1 MRFLLFIFCLLA
13 PLHSG
18 LADRLYIDSTIAVV
32 EDDVITNQQLREEI
46 GRIRDELQ
54 AKGQRLPEERLL
66 NRQVL
71 ELMINKSILL
81 QEARGRGVSV
91 TDSQVNTA
99 LLEIAQRNGLT
110 LEQFRQAL
118 VRQGGDYNKFRE
130 NLREELTLQRIKL
143 SYARNNAEVS
153 DQEVDDFMKR
163 NSALQQSLEYR
174 LSHILIALPDGADS
188 DQVSEARE
196 QIESIRSRL
205 LQGENFASL
214 AAEFSDGG
222 NAIQGG
228 DLGWRRMT
236 RVPSL
241 FSGFVPTMKVGE
253 VSDVVRSASGF
264 HLVQLADRRDS
275 ERLIVRQAR
284 ARHILIRPNE
294 VTNSEQARARLEQL
308 RQRIV
313 EGEDFAE
320 LAREHSDDTGSGGLG
335 GDLGWFTRGKMVDDF
350 QEVVDA
356 TPVNQIS
363 PVFRTQF
370 GWHVLEVLG
379 RREVDETQENK
390 RAKIRE
396 QLREQKQAE
405 VLELWQQRLRDQA
418 FVKIITDA

>member
-1 MRFLLFIFCLLA
+1 
-13 PLHSG
+13 
-18 LADRLYIDSTIAVV
+18 
-32 EDDVITNQQLREEI
+32 
-46 GRIRDELQ
+46 
-54 AKGQRLPEERLL
+54 
-66 NRQVL
+66 
-71 ELMINKSILL
+71 
-81 QEARGRGVSV
+81 
-91 TDSQVNTA
+91 
-99 LLEIAQRNGLT
+99 
-110 LEQFRQAL
+110 
-118 VRQGGDYNKFRE
+118 
-130 NLREELTLQRIKL
+130 
-143 SYARNNAEVS
+143 
-153 DQEVDDFMKR
+153 
-163 NSALQQSLEYR
+163 
-174 LSHILIALPDGADS
+174 
-188 DQVSEARE
+188 
-196 QIESIRSRL
+196 
-205 LQGENFASL
+205 
-214 AAEFSDGG
+214 
-222 NAIQGG
+222 
-228 DLGWRRMT
+228 
-236 RVPSL
+236 
-241 FSGFVPTMKVGE
+241 MKVGE